1 MRLSRITKMH
11 NCTDTQAVCRGC
23 GLKLRGS
30 PSWKG
35 GLAYHPD
42 PRSEVHRCHYGGWVC
57 SRRCDIKAC
66 VELEGTMPGCGGV
79 NSFERLSPYAK
90 ESINRHWPEAA

>member
-1 MRLSRITKMH
+1 MH

-42 PRSEVHRCHYGGWVC
+42 PKGEVHCCHYGGWVC

>member
-1 MRLSRITKMH
+1 MH
-11 NCTDTQAVCRGC
+11 SCTETQAVCRGC

-30 PSWKG
+30 PSWKA

-42 PRSEVHRCHYGGWVC
+42 PKGEVHCCHYGGWVC
-57 SRRCDIKAC
+57 SRRCDIRAC

-79 NSFERLSPYAK
+79 NSYERLSIYAK
-90 ESINRHWPEAA
+90 ESIKRHWPEAA

>member
-1 MRLSRITKMH
+1 MH

-35 GLAYHPD
+35 GLAYHPE
-42 PRSEVHRCHYGGWVC
+42 PKGEVYQCHYGGWVC
-57 SRRCDIKAC
+57 SRRCDIRAC

-79 NSFERLSPYAK
+79 NGYERLSLYAK
-90 ESINRHWPEAA
+90 ESIERHWPEAA